1 MAEDAEVSS
10 SIVDMSVGWWLLLTP
25 ANVRPEAE
33 CELASKGSRGCVM
46 RSPCQLPAPCV
57 PTPEEDKVSPEML
70 VGSGLVA
77 ELREE
82 PSVPIVMLLSAVD
95 TSECSITSPAV
106 GMLLGS

>member
-1 MAEDAEVSS
+1 M
-10 SIVDMSVGWWLLLTP
+10 
-25 ANVRPEAE
+25 
-33 CELASKGSRGCVM
+33 
-46 RSPCQLPAPCV
+46 
-57 PTPEEDKVSPEML
+57 SPEML

-77 ELREE
+77 ELGEE